1 MPGIYKRSALRFLK
15 MQGLFFQYSH
25 PKNGKYSRTY
35 FGSTSFVI
43 FTMPKGLI
51 KSLALDV
58 TKIKAGTKVNMVLV
72 WLKFRNQINFNFL
85 DIVVVGGLG
94 MCHEDSNEYYTN
106 LYSCS
111 TKAELLKL
119 PDINDL
125 EKGTIH
131 KLR

>member
-1 MPGIYKRSALRFLK
+1 
-15 MQGLFFQYSH
+15 
-25 PKNGKYSRTY
+25 
-35 FGSTSFVI
+35 
-43 FTMPKGLI
+43 MPKGLI

-58 TKIKAGTKVNMVLV
+58 TKIKVGTKVNMVLV